1 MIRKKK
7 SKRVRRV
14 AEDARREILDAA
26 EITLREL
33 GPSGIRL
40 QQIADEVG
48 LSHPAILHHFGS
60 REGLIRAVV
69 RRAIERFEFD
79 LIAAIA
85 APTSSDAPLGRDLIN
100 RTFEVMV
107 EGGHARVA
115 AWLLLSGEG
124 DPPAESRIRA
134 IAEAAHARRLTL
146 PGEEA
151 ATLEDTTFRLVLV
164 SLVMFG
170 EAIAGDAVRLSA
182 GISDAGARERFR
194 SWFADLVVGPH
205 GG

>member
-1 MIRKKK
+1 MTRKKK
-7 SKRVRRV
+7 PKRVRRV

-26 EITLREL
+26 EIKLREL
-33 GPSGIRL
+33 GPAGIRL
-40 QQIADEVG
+40 QQIAEEVG
-48 LSHPAILHHFGS
+48 VSHPAILHHFGS
-60 REGLIRAVV
+60 REGLIRAVTG
-69 RRAIERFEFD
+69 RAIERFEFD

-85 APTSSDAPLGRDLIN
+85 APTASGAPLGRDLID
-100 RTFEVMV
+100 RTFEVLV

-124 DPPAESRIRA
+124 NPPTESRIRA
-134 IAEAAHARRLTL
+134 IAEAAHARRVTL

-170 EAIAGDAVRLSA
+170 EAIGGDAVRLGA
-182 GISDAGARERFR
+182 GVGDPGARERFR
-194 SWFADLVVGPH
+194 AWFANLVVGPH
-205 GG
+205 EQ

>member
-1 MIRKKK
+1 MTKKK
-7 SKRVRRV
+7 KPKRVRRV

-26 EITLREL
+26 EIKLRQL

-40 QQIADEVG
+40 QQIAEEVG
-48 LSHPAILHHFGS
+48 VSHPAILHHFGS
-60 REGLIRAVV
+60 REGLIRAVA

-85 APTSSDAPLGRDLIN
+85 APMAADQPLGKDLIQ
-100 RTFEVMV
+100 RTFDVLV

-124 DPPAESRIRA
+124 NPAAESRLRA
-134 IAEAAHARRLTL
+134 IVEAAHARRLTL

-151 ATLEDTTFRLVLV
+151 ATLEDTAFRLVLV
-164 SLVMFG
+164 ALVMFG
-170 EAIAGDAVRLSA
+170 EAIAGDAVRTSA
-182 GISDAGARERFR
+182 GIGDAGARERFR
-194 SWFADLVVGPH
+194 AWFADLVVGPH
-205 GG
+205 E